1 MSRLPR
7 LHGAAW
13 GLCLALMLV
22 ARATA
27 EAGLG
32 DSPPPHYTQDPIGD
46 AFVEIFDSTEP
57 EQVYYW
63 PPLLLVIP
71 IDINL
76 DGRLDLLVSANYYRN
91 GRQGEMSQVFIREGQ
106 GYRDLRS
113 PSVLGQ
119 SHPIIDF
126 GYRSASLRPNP
137 ETHSVSF
144 FDFSNGGGGFCT
156 LYETRISG
164 TTIEFRKIAKLHA
177 QDEEDKARIQSLQHL
192 FEPLEP
198 RIRYMNFG
206 YLQKRYAARL
216 HREPLELERRM
227 GGTPH
232 KYVPIDYRGPVHAG
246 NFLDSPEDAYALLDG
261 TTNDAVPS
269 DIERTSEFKSV
280 EIALEYYMKHNPPIW
295 KPAPV
300 EGLVEQFGEHAVI
313 AILEPG
319 VARSNRQERFFALNS
334 LTEVVRRSTD
344 PDVRQRFVEQ
354 ILTGTL
360 GEEELISERDWLNTF
375 AASDFNTAS
384 REFLLHELTRTKDK
398 NDSNWTEGRL
408 ARWAGIANVEA
419 AKPILRKTNVAQ
431 RDLKSNGHNPLFM
444 RSALIALGRMGDPE
458 AVREIIE
465 CIERVEDPKVR
476 ALSLQRLAILRS
488 PEAVDY
494 LKRYLFSDVKH
505 PESSSDWLPV
515 SEAQCGADTLGA
527 MLEDFPEG
535 PLEAQ
540 RMWMEERMEFVFK
553 PAGSEHVFP
562 GLFR

>member
-1 MSRLPR
+1 MLAGRASAEDE
-7 LHGAAW
+7 AAH
-13 GLCLALMLV
+13 A
-22 ARATA
+22 
-27 EAGLG
+27 
-32 DSPPPHYTQDPIGD
+32 PPPHYTQDPIGD
-46 AFVEIFDSTEP
+46 AFVDIFDNTVP

-63 PPLLLVIP
+63 PPLLLVVP
-71 IDINL
+71 LDINL

-91 GRQGEMSQVFIREGQ
+91 GRQGEISQVFIREDQ
-106 GYRDLRS
+106 RYRDLRR
-113 PSVLGQ
+113 PVVPGK
-119 SHPIIDF
+119 SHSIIDF
-126 GYRSASLRPNP
+126 TYSAARVRPNP
-137 ETHSVSF
+137 ESRSVSF
-144 FDFSNGGGGFCT
+144 IDLNTGGGGFCT

-164 TTIEFRKIAKLHA
+164 STIELRSIAKLHA
-177 QDEEDKARIQSLQHL
+177 QDEEDMALMQSLQHL

-216 HREPLELERRM
+216 HREPLELERSM

-232 KYVPIDYRGPVHAG
+232 KYVPIDYRGPVHAD
-246 NFLDSPEDAYALLDG
+246 NFLDSPEVAYALLDG

-269 DIERTSEFKSV
+269 KRASEFKSV
-280 EIALEYYMKHNPPIW
+280 EIALEYYMKHNLPTW

-300 EGLVEQFGEHAVI
+300 EGLVEQFGEDAVI

-319 VARSNRQERFFALNS
+319 VARYDSQERFFALNS

-375 AASDFNTAS
+375 TASDFNAAS
-384 REFLLHELTRTKDK
+384 REFLLHALTRTKDK

-408 ARWAGIANVEA
+408 VRWTGIANVESV
-419 AKPILRKTNVAQ
+419 KPILRKTNVAQ
-431 RDLKSNGHNPLFM
+431 RDLKSNSHNPLFM

-458 AVREIIE
+458 AVREMIE

-494 LKRYLFSDVKH
+494 LKRYLFSDVEH
-505 PESSSDWLPV
+505 PESNSDWLPV
-515 SEAQCGADTLGA
+515 SEAQYAADTLRA

>member
-1 MSRLPR
+1 
-7 LHGAAW
+7 LHAAAW
-13 GLCLALMLV
+13 GLCLALML
-22 ARATA
+22 ANRAMA
-27 EAGLG
+27 EYEPDPAQQ
-32 DSPPPHYTQDPIGD
+32 PHYTQDPIGD
-46 AFVEIFDSTEP
+46 AFVGIFDNTAP

-63 PPLLLVIP
+63 PPLLLVVP

-91 GRQGEMSQVFIREGQ
+91 GRQGEISQVFIREDQ
-106 GYRDLRS
+106 GYRDLRR
-113 PSVLGQ
+113 
-119 SHPIIDF
+119 PIAPGKSLSLIDF
-126 GYRSASLRPNP
+126 TYSAARVRPNP
-137 ETHSVSF
+137 ESRSVSF
-144 FDFSNGGGGFCT
+144 FDLNTGGGGFCT

-164 TTIEFRKIAKLHA
+164 TTIEFRMIAELHA
-177 QDEEDKARIQSLQHL
+177 QDEEDRARIPSLQRL
-192 FEPLEP
+192 FEPLES
-198 RIRYMNFG
+198 RIRYMDFG

-216 HREPLELERRM
+216 HREPLELERSM

-232 KYVPIDYRGPVHAG
+232 KYVPIDYRGPVHAV

-261 TTNDAVPS
+261 TTNDTVPS
-269 DIERTSEFKSV
+269 DIERASEFKSV
-280 EIALEYYMKHNPPIW
+280 EIALEYYMKHNPPTW

-300 EGLVEQFGEHAVI
+300 EGLVEQFGEDAVI

-319 VARSNRQERFFALNS
+319 VARYDRQERFFALNS

-344 PDVRQRFVEQ
+344 PNVRQRFVEQ

-384 REFLLHELTRTKDK
+384 REFLLHALTRTKDK

-408 ARWAGIANVEA
+408 VRWAGIANVEA
-419 AKPILRKTNVAQ
+419 AKPTLRKINGAQ
-431 RDLKSNGHNPLFM
+431 RDLKSNSHNPLFM

-458 AVREIIE
+458 AVREMIE

-494 LKRYLFSDVKH
+494 LKRYLFSDVEH

-515 SEAQCGADTLGA
+515 SEAQCAADTLRA
-527 MLEDFPEG
+527 MLENFPEG

-540 RMWMEERMEFVFK
+540 RTWMEERMEFVFK
-553 PAGSEHVFP
+553 PAGSENVFP
-562 GLFR
+562 GLGQ